1 PSVVHPLAL
10 HDALPICVFVSH
22 FEWLATEV
30 TVGGGGLV
38 HRVQQFQLVLNGV
51 RAQVEYSADY
61 FGQFFITEFA
71 GAEAV
76 HRYRGRFG
84 HADGVRHL
92 NFTTVSQTRSN
103 DIFRYITGHVRS
115 RTVYFGWVFT
125 GEGTATMTGH
135 TAVGVDNDFTAG

>member
-22 FEWLATEV
+22 FEWLAAEV

-84 HADGVRHL
+84 
-92 NFTTVSQTRSN
+92 RSEEH
-103 DIFRYITGHVRS
+103 TSELQS
-115 RTVYFGWVFT
+115 RENLV
-125 GEGTATMTGH
+125 
-135 TAVGVDNDFTAG
+135 